1 MITIVKGPGMV
12 YINQQDTNDKKEE
25 KANLP
30 ETDYS
35 LNFEYALLDNIIYN
49 DNYSVLDAAKIIIN
63 HKNKK
68 DLFKALKKKIEI
80 LKAEIIDI
88 TNKEKILTV
97 ELIESYNKAITI
109 EAYISINKLIMLDE
123 N

>member
-25 KANLP
+25 KKNLL
-30 ETDYS
+30 ETDDS
-35 LNFEYALLDNIIYN
+35 NFEYILLDNIIYD
-49 DNYSVLDAAKIIIN
+49 DNYSMLDCAKIIIN

-68 DLFKALKKKIEI
+68 ELFKALRKKIEI
-80 LKAEIIDI
+80 LKAEIIYNA
-88 TNKEKILTV
+88 NKEKFIDT
-97 ELIESYNKAITI
+97 ELIRSYNKAIST
-109 EAYISINKLIMLDE
+109 EAYISINRLIMLDE